1 MLYSIKLITD
11 NSLLG
16 IYPSILVRNHF
27 SVDII
32 TVVTTPTAWFI
43 RVPSLELVSPQQVT
57 HLPPRVN
64 EIAQVSEYHKYILY
78 IYIHTLYIYYIY
90 IYIYIHITYIHINV
104 YILYNFLP

>member
-32 TVVTTPTAWFI
+32 TVVATPTAWFI
-43 RVPSLELVSPQQVT
+43 RVPSLELVSPRQVS
-57 HLPPRVN
+57 HLPPHVN
-64 EIAQVSEYHKYILY
+64 EIAQVSEYHKYIYY
-78 IYIHTLYIYYIY
+78 IYIYTYIIYILYIY

-104 YILYNFLP
+104 YIL